1 MNGMQ
6 KSILPLI
13 ESRLGQ
19 MTRSESKIARY
30 FLEDCEQD
38 TDLSARAIAERLGVS
53 EASLTRFAQ
62 KCGFKGYRAF
72 AYAYQPPDEVTT
84 SDNHIAPVFASY
96 QELLNKT
103 YSIVNMAQIRRI
115 TKLMTAQKRI
125 YIYGKGSSGMVA
137 QEMKLRFMRIGLIC
151 EAITD
156 DDLIRINKIILD
168 KECLVMGISISGKTR
183 IVTDALQSAK
193 KSGAKTVLFT
203 ANHDHAFE
211 RYCDEVQLFAMKS
224 QLDKG
229 RMISPQFPALI
240 VLDIVY
246 ADVMHVDPGE
256 RDSIWQRTYRA
267 LHNSEASS

>member
-19 MTRSESKIARY
+19 MTRAEHKIARY
-30 FLEDCEQD
+30 FLHDCEAES
-38 TDLSARAIAERLGVS
+38 DLSARAIASRLGVS

-72 AYAYQPPDEVTT
+72 AYAYQPPDEAETG
-84 SDNHIAPVFASY
+84 DNHIAPVFASY

-115 TKLMTAQKRI
+115 SKLMTTHKRI
-125 YIYGKGSSGMVA
+125 YVYGKGSSGMVA
-137 QEMKLRFMRIGLIC
+137 QEMKLRFMRIGLVC

-168 KECLVMGISISGKTR
+168 QDCLVIGISISGKTR
-183 IVTDALQSAK
+183 IVTEGLQSAK
-193 KSGAKTVLFT
+193 KNGAKTILFT
-203 ANHDHAFE
+203 ANHDQAFE
-211 RYCDEVQLFAMKS
+211 QYCDEVQLFAMKN

-229 RMISPQFPALI
+229 RLISPQFPALV

-246 ADVMHVDPGE
+246 ADVMHIDPGE
-256 RDSIWQRTYRA
+256 RDHIWQRTYLA
-267 LHNSEASS
+267 LHPHEAPS